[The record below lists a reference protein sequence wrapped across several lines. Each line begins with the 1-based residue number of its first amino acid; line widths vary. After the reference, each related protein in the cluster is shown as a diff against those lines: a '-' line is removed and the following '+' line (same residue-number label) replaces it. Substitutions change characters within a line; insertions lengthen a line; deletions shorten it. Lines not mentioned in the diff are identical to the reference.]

1 MRPEEGERE
10 TRGKLDSSLISDK
23 FQKSSLITR
32 QSCYSA
38 MRARLTPEETR
49 LRIMDVAEEHFRR
62 VGYAKTAVADL
73 ADALGMSSANVY
85 RFFPSKSAINEAIC
99 LRLLSEVH
107 AMIEAIV
114 AAPAPASERLT
125 RLLLD
130 LHRFNRSRFIGE
142 RRVHEMVEAAMEENW
157 AAVEAHLRF
166 VVERIGM
173 VIADGIATG
182 EFRPCDVP
190 ATAMTVKNACSCM
203 LHPMMIAECMRHGR
217 DMDEQSER
225 ITRFVVDALRIRTQ

>member
-1 MRPEEGERE
+1 MRP
-10 TRGKLDSSLISDK
+10 KLS
-23 FQKSSLITR
+23 
-32 QSCYSA
+32 
-38 MRARLTPEETR
+38 PEETR
-49 LRIMDVAEEHFRR
+49 LRIMGVAEEHFRR

-73 ADALGMSSANVY
+73 ADALGMSSANIY

-107 AMIEAIV
+107 EMIDAIV
-114 AAPAPASERLT
+114 SQPAPASVRLK

-130 LHRFNRSRFIGE
+130 LHHFNRSRFIGE

-157 AAVEAHLRF
+157 SAVEAHLRF

-173 VIADGIATG
+173 VIADGVASG
-182 EFRPCDVP
+182 EFSPCDVP
-190 ATAMTVKNACSCM
+190 VTAFTVKNACSCM

-225 ITRFVVDALRIRTQ
+225 IANFVVDALRHRNV

>member
-1 MRPEEGERE
+1 MRP
-10 TRGKLDSSLISDK
+10 KLS
-23 FQKSSLITR
+23 
-32 QSCYSA
+32 
-38 MRARLTPEETR
+38 PEETR
-49 LRIMDVAEEHFRR
+49 LRIIDVAEEHFRR

-73 ADALGMSSANVY
+73 ADALGMSPANIY

-107 AMIEAIV
+107 EMIDAIV
-114 AAPAPASERLT
+114 AAPAPAAGRLK
-125 RLLLD
+125 RLIVD

-142 RRVHEMVEAAMEENW
+142 RRVHEMVEVAMEENW

-173 VIADGIATG
+173 VIGQGVASG

-190 ATAMTVKNACSCM
+190 ATALTVKNACACL

-217 DMDEQSER
+217 DMDEQAER
-225 ITRFVVDALRIRTQ
+225 VASFSVDALRASRP